1 MDQDEQQQKAPSVVS
16 SVIEGLSHVG
26 SFIVSAI
33 SRKKETADSNMDVDP
48 PCHGTLNAEELE
60 EISEAEFAS
69 RVDSCSGDQ
78 IVVR

>member
-1 MDQDEQQQKAPSVVS
+1 MDQQQKAQSVVS
-16 SVIEGLSHVG
+16 SVIEGLTHVG
-26 SFIVSAI
+26 SFLVSAI

-69 RVDSCSGDQ
+69 LVDSCSGDQ